1 MIIFFFKCK
10 ALKTILFL
18 SPRFKKGKNW
28 RATYLMREN
37 AQKLNRPEKNTFK
50 AENRPLLIH
59 KGILLNYKNGTK
71 KSLRN
76 HNRFI
81 S

>member
-1 MIIFFFKCK
+1 M
-10 ALKTILFL
+10 

-28 RATYLMREN
+28 RATYFMHEN
-37 AQKLNRPEKNTFK
+37 TQKHKRPEKNTFK

>member
-28 RATYLMREN
+28 RETYFMHETTH
-37 AQKLNRPEKNTFK
+37 KHKSPEKNTFK
-50 AENRPLLIH
+50 AKNRPLLIH

-71 KSLRN
+71 KSFRN

>member
-1 MIIFFFKCK
+1 MH
-10 ALKTILFL
+10 
-18 SPRFKKGKNW
+18 
-28 RATYLMREN
+28 EN
-37 AQKLNRPEKNTFK
+37 TQKLNRPEKNTFK
-50 AENRPLLIH
+50 AKNRPLLIH

-71 KSLRN
+71 KSFRN

>member
-1 MIIFFFKCK
+1 MHQN
-10 ALKTILFL
+10 T
-18 SPRFKKGKNW
+18 
-28 RATYLMREN
+28 
-37 AQKLNRPEKNTFK
+37 QKLNRPEKNTFK
-50 AENRPLLIH
+50 AKNRPLLIH

-76 HNRFI
+76 HNRFN

>member
-1 MIIFFFKCK
+1 MQE
-10 ALKTILFL
+10 T
-18 SPRFKKGKNW
+18 
-28 RATYLMREN
+28 T
-37 AQKLNRPEKNTFK
+37 QKHKSPEKNTFK
-50 AENRPLLIH
+50 AKNRPLLIQ